1 LVLLVT
7 LRDPT
12 IQAMARQEVDDSAA
26 LYGRAVA
33 GRLLEERQIT
43 LEQLQRQGVLT
54 LDVPADELSIAVVN
68 RYLEL
73 KARQLI

>member
-1 LVLLVT
+1 
-7 LRDPT
+7 
-12 IQAMARQEVDDSAA
+12 
-26 LYGRAVA
+26 VA